1 MPDARYQMPDL
12 TISDAKPIIPVC
24 EANREGDHAQGVVVG
39 SSLVSKV
46 AFGRGTDL
54 ES

>member
-1 MPDARYQMPDL
+1 MPGL

-39 SSLVSKV
+39 SSLT
-46 AFGRGTDL
+46 GRFTY
-54 ES
+54 